1 MTDVRMTTMT
11 LKEMRAARER
21 GESKTDLALLHQNKL
36 ADIEPEDDEDSLDA
50 TLTIRKAIAHT
61 VALDDQ

>member
-1 MTDVRMTTMT
+1 MNDLKITTLT
-11 LKEMRAARER
+11 LKEMCATRES

-36 ADIEPEDDEDSLDA
+36 ADIEPEDDEDSPDA
-50 TLTIRKAIAHT
+50 TLAIRKAIAHT